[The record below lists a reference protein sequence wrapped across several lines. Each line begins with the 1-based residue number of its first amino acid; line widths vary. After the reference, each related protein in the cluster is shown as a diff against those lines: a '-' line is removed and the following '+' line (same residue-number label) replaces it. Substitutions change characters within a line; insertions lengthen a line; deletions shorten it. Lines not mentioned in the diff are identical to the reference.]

1 MKLTESSL
9 VRVSTFDGRDGRKQ
23 VDIWL
28 FLSGAR
34 STGPTKK
41 GVSLPIDLLPEL
53 NELLGQV
60 K

>member
-1 MKLTESSL
+1 L